1 MRHLPIVPALRAA
14 RSRLNASRRD
24 RVLIALAIAALMFAG
39 VFALR
44 LAIDVKGDPEAHLF
58 LLPIALVAVVVGRSA
73 GLLAAAVAMGL
84 FLAHHEVDE
93 YDLSAWS
100 IGSRAVVFALLG
112 GGLGHFVERT
122 RHKGGEAQQ
131 AEAGYRDLLGRLP
144 AIVYTSEYGADGR
157 WSYVSPGIETIL
169 GYSVSEWLADP
180 GLWYARMH
188 PDDRDQALA
197 AEERSHL
204 TGEPLYS
211 EYRLLARGGRV
222 VWFRDE
228 ATVVHNDDG
237 SPTLLAGVMLDVTT
251 QRRAQDEL
259 ELGYV
264 VQRKLAAAGSLSEGM
279 EGVLAALG
287 ARFGWD
293 ACAFWSV
300 DERDCVLRLGEMW
313 HADPPAT
320 GALERRSRALR
331 FREGEGMPGRA
342 WATGESVWVEDL
354 GDDPNFPRKEAA
366 RESGIRAGVAFPA
379 AAGGGVRGVLEFF
392 SRDARP
398 RDPEILA
405 LLPSV
410 AGHVA
415 GFVATRGAL
424 EEQQGRFQAVLDAA
438 PAPVYAKDTEGRFLF
453 VNRRFEEVVGVD
465 AEDVVGRT
473 VYDVMPAEAADTMR
487 ASDEQVLATG
497 RQIEVEETVSLRGTP
512 VWYLSVKFP
521 LRDSAGE
528 VYAVCGI
535 SSDITELK
543 RAQQELS
550 QREEAERATR
560 AKTEF
565 LSRVSHELRTP
576 LNAILGF
583 GQLLEVEPLSERQ
596 HASVEQIM
604 KAGRHLT
611 ELVDELLEISRIE
624 SGEFKVSLRPVDVA
638 TGVQDIL
645 HLLQPLA
652 TERDVSIVNR
662 VPAGSP
668 WAVADEQRTKQ
679 VLLNL
684 LSNAIKYNRSGGEVD
699 VGIAVRGDDGV
710 VAVQISDTGRGI
722 APEHLERLFSPF
734 DRLGAEQSAIEGTG
748 LGLALSKLMVEAMSG
763 RLVVESEVGVGST
776 FVLELPLA
784 SPADEEQSSAG
795 KALSAVGRSEP

>member
-1 MRHLPIVPALRAA
+1 MA
-14 RSRLNASRRD
+14 
-24 RVLIALAIAALMFAG
+24 
-39 VFALR
+39 
-44 LAIDVKGDPEAHLF
+44 
-58 LLPIALVAVVVGRSA
+58 
-73 GLLAAAVAMGL
+73 L

-93 YDLSAWS
+93 YDLGAWS
-100 IGSRAVVFALLG
+100 IGSRAAVFALLG
-112 GGLGHFVERT
+112 GGLGHFVDRA
-122 RHKGGEAQQ
+122 RRRGGEVQQ

-169 GYSVSEWLADP
+169 GYSVSEWLVDP
-180 GLWYARMH
+180 GLWYARIH
-188 PDDRDQALA
+188 PDDREQALA
-197 AEERSHL
+197 AEQRSHL

-211 EYRLLARGGRV
+211 EYRLRARDGRV

-228 ATVVHNDDG
+228 ATVIHNEAG

-251 QRRAQDEL
+251 HRRAQDEL

-264 VQRKLAAAGSLSEGM
+264 VQRKLAEATSLSDGLRGM
-279 EGVLAALG
+279 LGALG

-293 ACAFWSV
+293 ACAFWAV
-300 DERDCVLRLGEMW
+300 DGREGALRLGEMW
-313 HADPPAT
+313 HAYPPVT
-320 GALERRSRALR
+320 EALERASRGLR
-331 FREGEGMPGRA
+331 FPEGEGLPGRV
-342 WATGESVWVEDL
+342 WATGEPVWLEEL
-354 GDDPNFPRKEAA
+354 EADPDFPRRDAA
-366 RESGIRAGVAFPA
+366 RECGIRTGVAFPA
-379 AAGGGVRGVLEFF
+379 AAGGEVRGVLEFF
-392 SRDARP
+392 SREARP
-398 RDPEILA
+398 SDAEVLA

-410 AGHVA
+410 AAHVA

-438 PAPVYAKDTEGRFLF
+438 PAPVYAKDTEGRYLF
-453 VNRRFEEVVGVD
+453 VNRRFEEVVGVT
-465 AEDVVGRT
+465 AEEAVGRT
-473 VYDVMPAEAADTMR
+473 DHDLMPAESAAAAR
-487 ASDEQVLATG
+487 AGDARVLSTG
-497 RQIEVEETVSLRGTP
+497 RQIEMEEELTLGDAAH
-512 VWYLSVKFP
+512 WYLSVKFP

-528 VYAVCGI
+528 LYAVCGI
-535 SSDITELK
+535 SSEITELK

-583 GQLLEVEPLSERQ
+583 GQLLEVEPLSARQ

-604 KAGRHLT
+604 KGGRHLT

-624 SGEFKVSLRPVDVA
+624 SGEFKVSLGPVDVA

-652 TERDVSIVNR
+652 AERNVSIVDR
-662 VPAGSP
+662 VPDGCP
-668 WAVADEQRTKQ
+668 WAQADEQRTKQ

-684 LSNAIKYNRSGGEVD
+684 LSNAIKYNRAGGGVDVHVTEVD
-699 VGIAVRGDDGV
+699 GSRLAVR
-710 VAVQISDTGRGI
+710 ITDTGRGI

-734 DRLGAEQSAIEGTG
+734 DRLGAEQSGIEGTG
-748 LGLALSKLMVEAMSG
+748 LGLALSKLMVEAMHG
-763 RLVVESEVGVGST
+763 RLTVESMVDVGST
-776 FVLELPLA
+776 FVLELPIA
-784 SPADEEQSSAG
+784 SPAGAAEPSAG
-795 KALSAVGRSEP
+795 KALSAAGRSEP